1 MLFRRNRNDAEICK
15 GAVFRRCDEGDRRET
30 ATVEWVG
37 KGPFGLLHV
46 RFRLQVND
54 IQDMDDS
61 RILSADA
68 FRERFGGQL
77 PANAA

>member
-1 MLFRRNRNDAEICK
+1 MFFRRNREETVICE
-15 GAVFRRCDEGDRRET
+15 GAVFRRCDNGDKRET

-37 KGPFGLLHV
+37 KGPFGLTHV
-46 RFRLQVND
+46 RFRLRVND

-61 RILSADA
+61 RILSVDA
-68 FRERFGGQL
+68 FRARFGGHL